1 VPPSVLRIAHI
12 LRDTQVAARLRTVRR
27 EVATTIEAAG
37 APRRELY
44 KEQTRLD
51 LALAA
56 FELAK
61 SEGLAAV
68 RVPQIAAA
76 VCVSPRTFNNYFAG
90 KEQAIAWLAG
100 RHAAG
105 MATALRERPVDE
117 PLRASLVEAVLG
129 QYRPAREDGLPP
141 HWLRDFRA
149 LVAREPA
156 LYGEY
161 LTAVSSAERDLG
173 DAITE
178 RVALFGPLQARV
190 LAAMVAGAERAAVM
204 YWMQTR
210 AGPLTATVRVAVE
223 QAVAGIGQTP

>member
-1 VPPSVLRIAHI
+1 MKH
-12 LRDTQVAARLRTVRR
+12 
-27 EVATTIEAAG
+27 EATTVEAAT

-76 VCVSPRTFNNYFAG
+76 VGVSPRTFNNYFAS

-105 MATALRERPVDE
+105 TASLLRERPGGE
-117 PLRASLVEAVLG
+117 PLGPALVEAVLG

-156 LYGEY
+156 LHGEY
-161 LTAVSSAERDLG
+161 LTAMASAERDVG
-173 DAITE
+173 DAIIE
-178 RVALFGPLQARV
+178 RVPSLSPLRARV
-190 LAAMVAGAERAAVM
+190 IAAMVAGAERAAVM
-204 YWMQTR
+204 HWMNTR
-210 AGPLTATVRVAVE
+210 SGALTATVREAVE
-223 QAVAGIGQTP
+223 QAVAGMDQML

>member
-1 VPPSVLRIAHI
+1 MG
-12 LRDTQVAARLRTVRR
+12 Q
-27 EVATTIEAAG
+27 EATTVEAAT

-76 VCVSPRTFNNYFAG
+76 VGVSPRTFNNYFAS

-105 MATALRERPVDE
+105 TASLLRERPSDE
-117 PLRASLVEAVLG
+117 PLGQALVEAILG
-129 QYRPAREDGLPP
+129 QYRPARDDGLPP

-156 LYGEY
+156 LHGEY
-161 LTAVSSAERDLG
+161 LTAMASAERDVG
-173 DAITE
+173 DAIIE
-178 RVALFGPLQARV
+178 RVPSLSTLQARV
-190 LAAMVAGAERAAVM
+190 VAAMVAGAERAAVM
-204 YWMQTR
+204 HWMNTPSG
-210 AGPLTATVRVAVE
+210 ALTATVREAVE
-223 QAVAGIGQTP
+223 QAVAGMEQLR

>member
-1 VPPSVLRIAHI
+1 M
-12 LRDTQVAARLRTVRR
+12 VRPK
-27 EVATTIEAAG
+27 VATTIETPG
-37 APRRELY
+37 VPRRELY
-44 KEQTRLD
+44 KEQTRLE

-61 SEGLAAV
+61 SDGLAAL

-76 VCVSPRTFNNYFAG
+76 AGVSTRTFNNYFAS

-105 MATALRERPVDE
+105 MATALRERSVDE
-117 PLRASLVEAVLG
+117 PLGPALVEAVLG
-129 QYRPAREDGLPP
+129 QYRPSREDRLPP

-156 LYGEY
+156 LHGEY

-173 DAITE
+173 DAIAE
-178 RVALFGPLQARV
+178 RVPSFGLLQARV
-190 LAAMVAGAERAAVM
+190 VAAMVAGAERAAVM

-210 AGPLTATVRVAVE
+210 AGSLMATVREAVE

>member
-1 VPPSVLRIAHI
+1 
-12 LRDTQVAARLRTVRR
+12 VRR
-27 EVATTIEAAG
+27 EVATTIETAG
-37 APRRELY
+37 VPRRELY
-44 KEQTRLD
+44 KEQTRLE

-61 SEGLAAV
+61 SQGLAAV

-76 VCVSPRTFNNYFAG
+76 AGVSPRTFNNYFAS
-90 KEQAIAWLAG
+90 KERAIAWLAG

-105 MATALRERPVDE
+105 MATALRGRPVDE
-117 PLRASLVEAVLG
+117 PLNEALVEAVLG
-129 QYRPAREDGLPP
+129 QYLPAREDGFPL

-173 DAITE
+173 DAVAE
-178 RVALFGPLQARV
+178 RAASFGPLQARV
-190 LAAMVAGAERAAVM
+190 VAAMVAGAERAAVM

-210 AGPLTATVRVAVE
+210 AGSLVATVREAVE
-223 QAVAGIGQTP
+223 HAVAGIGQRR